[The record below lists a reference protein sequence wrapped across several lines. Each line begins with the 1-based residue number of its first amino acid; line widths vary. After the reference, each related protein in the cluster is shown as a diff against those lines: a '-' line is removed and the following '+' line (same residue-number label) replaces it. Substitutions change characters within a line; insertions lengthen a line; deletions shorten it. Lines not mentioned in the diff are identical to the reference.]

1 MYAEPIN
8 RNDPNSDI
16 IQILYNINQ
25 DYIHLKKTSP
35 DGRTIGCSQQIHSW
49 NFLIRT
55 RQAIHNGVFYLFQN
69 WNGQNK
75 MTIRVSLNL
84 KQPYLLEIS
93 DFRLFFHW
101 KCNVLNPK

>member
-75 MTIRVSLNL
+75 MTI
-84 KQPYLLEIS
+84 
-93 DFRLFFHW
+93 
-101 KCNVLNPK
+101 